1 MCTLTG
7 ICPPQINGKCGV
19 GEMNSKSKY
28 PFLRHI
34 DFLAADL
41 AALLASF
48 TLAFFIK
55 FEGLWLVDGNG
66 WSSAVWARLLLLFT
80 IADVLLTFILNPY
93 SGIFKR
99 KYYMEIVQALR
110 LTLFNAISVSIVLYV
125 FKIGEDYS
133 RTVYIL
139 TYVFYFVLSLTLKY
153 IWKKLITSGIIKA
166 GYSKNISLFIAA
178 SEDTADSVLASVSA
192 GDYDPYD
199 IKGMYLAGSTREEY
213 NGIKLFGPGFADY
226 VVENNISDV
235 FISLPPQMIEGEC
248 YKKLIDNGINV
259 HIWIEPVIGMQ
270 TEHQF
275 VSELGISKAL
285 SITAFSFRPGQI
297 LYLGVKRVLDL
308 IFGLLG
314 LVFMIPIT
322 LFIKLAYLIS
332 GDRAKIFYT
341 QKRVGKNGKTIRI
354 LKYRT
359 MVADADAQL
368 EKLLEDED
376 LRREWEAN
384 QKLRND
390 PRITKVGRILR
401 KTSLDELPQ
410 VVNLIKGDMSLV
422 GPRPLIEGELEDHE
436 GLKLYQRIKPG
447 ITGWWACNGRS
458 NIEYRERL
466 ELEYYYIKNFSMYL
480 DVLCI
485 FRTVLAVLKKDGAE

>member
-1 MCTLTG
+1 
-7 ICPPQINGKCGV
+7 
-19 GEMNSKSKY
+19 MNSKSKY

-34 DFLAADL
+34 DFLVVD
-41 AALLASF
+41 LLALFISF
-48 TLAFFIK
+48 TAAFPLKFGGQWFISH
-55 FEGLWLVDGNG
+55 EPEWT
-66 WSSAVWARLLLLFT
+66 SSVWARLVLLFT
-80 IADVLLTFILNPY
+80 LADVILTFVLNPY

-110 LTLFNAISVSIVLYV
+110 LSIFNAISVALVLYV

-139 TYVFYFVLSLTLKY
+139 TYVFYFVLSLVLKY
-153 IWKKLITSGIIKA
+153 IWKKLIISGVIKA
-166 GYSKNISLFIAA
+166 GYSKNIPLFIVTCEA
-178 SEDTADSVLASVSA
+178 SADSTLANVSA

-199 IKGMYLAGSTREEY
+199 IKGMYLTDSREAEY
-213 NGIKLFGPGFADY
+213 KGIKLFGEDYADY
-226 VVENNISDV
+226 VIENNISDV
-235 FISLPPQMIEGEC
+235 FIALPPSEVRQEI
-248 YKKLIDNGINV
+248 YRKLIDNGVNV
-259 HIWIEPVIGMQ
+259 HIGIEPIVGMQ
-270 TEHQF
+270 SEHQF

-285 SITAFSFRPGQI
+285 SITAFSFSPGQL
-297 LYLGVKRVLDL
+297 LYLAVKRVLDF

-314 LVFMIPIT
+314 LVLLIPIT
-322 LFIKLAYLIS
+322 ITVKLAYLIS

-341 QKRVGKNGKTIRI
+341 QKRVGKNGRTIKI

-359 MVADADAQL
+359 MVADADRQL
-368 EKLLEDED
+368 EKLLENEE
-376 LRREWEAN
+376 LRREWETN

-390 PRITKVGRILR
+390 PRITKVGRFLR
-401 KTSLDELPQ
+401 KTSIDELPQ
-410 VVNLIKGDMSLV
+410 VVNLLKGDMSLV

-436 GLKLYQRIKPG
+436 GLKLYQRVKPG

-480 DVLCI
+480 DILCVL
-485 FRTVLAVLKKDGAE
+485 RTVFAVLKKDGAE